1 MLEASKIQLK
11 PKIQQP
17 TGRFMSRNAA
27 SGEQNSAS
35 GGAFAKLSDNTNG
48 HTEAWGAATP
58 IHPRVAQWPLF
69 LSGQPGRPVRVALVT
84 QDNHL
89 GHLIAQELLADP
101 RTDLIGQ
108 ATGMREGRRLVNS
121 RDIEVL
127 LVDLNLADGTAFQ
140 LVEYVK
146 QTRHMIELIVVSS
159 SDDEDHV
166 LRAFRCGANGFML
179 KNSWFGSYAEA
190 VLQVAN
196 GGASVTPNVLRRL
209 LRRLRTPVTLEAV
222 MGESTGEREVL
233 SEREKDVLRMLAR
246 GMTSAQVAVQ
256 LAIGEQTVNTHV
268 KSIYRKLKVRT
279 RAQAMVQAS
288 NFGVL

>member
-1 MLEASKIQLK
+1 
-11 PKIQQP
+11 
-17 TGRFMSRNAA
+17 
-27 SGEQNSAS
+27 
-35 GGAFAKLSDNTNG
+35 
-48 HTEAWGAATP
+48 
-58 IHPRVAQWPLF
+58 
-69 LSGQPGRPVRVALVT
+69 VALVT

-89 GHLIAQELLADP
+89 AHLIAQELLADP
-101 RTDLIGQ
+101 RTDLVGQ

-127 LVDLNLADGTAFQ
+127 FVDLSLADGTAFQ

-166 LRAFRCGANGFML
+166 LRAFRCGANGFLL

-190 VLQVAN
+190 VLQVVN
-196 GGASVTPNVLRRL
+196 GGATVTPNVLRRL
-209 LRRLRTPVTLEAV
+209 LRRLRTPANLDGMQEV
-222 MGESTGEREVL
+222 TGEREVL

-246 GMTSAQVAVQ
+246 GMTSAQVAAQ